1 MPNDRPDELH
11 PTETVVNAAGNAGSA
26 IATATIGPYQF
37 IRKLGEG
44 GMGQVWLA
52 QQTAPVE
59 RLVALKLILGSR
71 FDAAGLHRFRAERQ
85 SLALMNH
92 PAIAK
97 VFDAGET
104 QDGQPYFVM
113 EYVAG
118 LPITHYCD
126 QKKLKLRQRLELFLE
141 VCRGV
146 QHAHQKTIVHRD
158 LKPSNI
164 LVVDVDGRPTP
175 RIIDFGLAKA
185 IESQP
190 AVQGLTQVG
199 GFVGTPGY
207 MSPEQS
213 DPNVVD
219 VDIRTDVYALGVVLY
234 ELLTGLMPF
243 DPQQWKKRP
252 YDEMLR
258 HLRED
263 DPPSPSS
270 RITMD
275 RSSLANAAG
284 ERETSPKQL
293 ISTLRGD
300 LDRIAM
306 KALAKDRNLR
316 YETASELAADITRYL
331 NNEPI
336 LARPAS
342 RVYRITK
349 YVQRHKMGVA
359 SAAIVVLLLVAFGI
373 TELLQVRRITR
384 ERDRANH
391 ITNFVTTMFKVSDPS
406 EARGNTVTAREIL
419 DGASKD
425 VESGLSNDLELRAS
439 LMNVMGKVY
448 DNIGLYSRAE
458 RLAAQALE
466 IQRRIHGPDHID
478 TLHATSNLANI
489 LSDEGHNAEAEKLY
503 RQALDARRRT
513 LGREHPE
520 TLGNMMDLANAI
532 FYQGHHADAE
542 KLFREALD
550 IQRRVEG
557 PEHPETLNTMANLA
571 NALSAQNKSAEAE
584 QLSRQAL
591 DAQRRIHGPQHPMTL
606 QAMANLAYALS
617 TERKYAEAEKLYR
630 DAWEIERRVFG
641 PEHVQ
646 TLQSMV
652 GVAYIL
658 ENEGR
663 HKEAAKLDQETL
675 ELQRHALG
683 REHPDTLLTM
693 SNLAAA
699 LESLGQHTDAE
710 KLNRETLEI
719 QRRVLGSEHPDT
731 LRTAVNLADELKSMN
746 HLAEAEK
753 LGRQTL
759 DAQRRV
765 LGPNHPDTI
774 VSMSNLSSVLAAE
787 GHYQEAEQIGKEAVD
802 VRHRTLGP
810 NDPDTAALTYNLAC
824 VAARQGHLDQA
835 FALLRD
841 SMDHGLA
848 AAALLGIEEDTDL
861 KSLRTDPRF
870 APLAADAHKRAAA
883 H

>member
-1 MPNDRPDELH
+1 M
-11 PTETVVNAAGNAGSA
+11 
-26 IATATIGPYQF
+26 
-37 IRKLGEG
+37 
-44 GMGQVWLA
+44 
-52 QQTAPVE
+52 
-59 RLVALKLILGSR
+59 
-71 FDAAGLHRFRAERQ
+71 
-85 SLALMNH
+85 
-92 PAIAK
+92 
-97 VFDAGET
+97 
-104 QDGQPYFVM
+104 
-113 EYVAG
+113 
-118 LPITHYCD
+118 
-126 QKKLKLRQRLELFLE
+126 
-141 VCRGV
+141 
-146 QHAHQKTIVHRD
+146 
-158 LKPSNI
+158 
-164 LVVDVDGRPTP
+164 VDVDGRPTP

-185 IESQP
+185 VESRP
-190 AVQGLTQVG
+190 FDPGLTQVG
-199 GFVGTPGY
+199 AAVGTPGY

-219 VDIRTDVYALGVVLY
+219 VDTRSDVYALGVVLY
-234 ELLTGLMPF
+234 ELLSGLMPF

-270 RITMD
+270 RITRD
-275 RSSLANAAG
+275 RSNLANTAG

-293 ISTLRGD
+293 ISMLRGD
-300 LDRIAM
+300 LDRIAT

-316 YETASELAADITRYL
+316 YETPSELAADITRYL

-342 RVYRITK
+342 RVYRVTK
-349 YVQRHKMGVA
+349 YVQRHKVGVA
-359 SAAIVVLLLVAFGI
+359 AAAIVALLLVAFGV

-391 ITNFVTTMFKVSDPS
+391 VTNFVTTMFKVSDPS

-419 DGASKD
+419 DGASKG
-425 VESGLSNDLELRAS
+425 VETGLSNDPELRAN
-439 LMNVMGKVY
+439 LMNMMGKVY

-458 RLAAQALE
+458 GLAAKALE

-489 LSDEGHNAEAEKLY
+489 LSDEGHNVEAEKLY
-503 RQALDARRRT
+503 RQALEARRRT

-520 TLGNMMDLANAI
+520 TLGNMMDLANAL
-532 FYQGHHADAE
+532 FYLGRFADAE
-542 KLFREALD
+542 KLYRDALD

-571 NALSAQNKSAEAE
+571 NALSSQNKFAEAA

-617 TERKYAEAEKLYR
+617 TERKYPEAEKLYR
-630 DAWEIERRVFG
+630 DTLEIERRVFG
-641 PEHVQ
+641 PEHLQ
-646 TLQSMV
+646 TMQSMS
-652 GVAYIL
+652 GVAFTL

-663 HKEAAKLDQETL
+663 HEEAAKLGQETL

-683 REHPDTLLTM
+683 REHPDTLVTM

-699 LESLGQHTDAE
+699 LGSLGKSADAE

-719 QRRVLGSEHPDT
+719 QRRVLGPEHPDT
-731 LRTAVNLADELKSMN
+731 LRTAVNLADDLKSAN
-746 HLAEAEK
+746 HLVDAEK

-759 DAQRRV
+759 EAQRRV
-765 LGPNHPDTI
+765 LGPDHPDTI

-787 GHYQEAEQIGKEAVD
+787 GHYPEAEKLGHETVAARSRV
-802 VRHRTLGP
+802 LGP
-810 NDPDTAALTYNLAC
+810 NNPDTAASTYNLAC
-824 VAARQGHLDQA
+824 IAAEQGHLDQA
-835 FALLRD
+835 FTLLRD

-848 AAALLGIEEDTDL
+848 AAALLGIEKDADL

-870 APLAADAHKRAAA
+870 APLVADAKKRAAA